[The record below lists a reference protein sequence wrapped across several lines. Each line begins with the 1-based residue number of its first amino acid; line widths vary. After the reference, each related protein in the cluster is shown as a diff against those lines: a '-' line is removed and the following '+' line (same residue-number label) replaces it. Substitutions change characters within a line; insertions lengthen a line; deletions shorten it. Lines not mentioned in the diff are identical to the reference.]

1 MIALEHAFPSDFEQ
15 AQAAGKPAP
24 PGPGQAKS
32 RDIVPDIGYKIYD
45 IGTFIDTISV
55 PCADIGIL
63 CCYADIGV
71 YPISDIPISGIP
83 ISVYSDIVSDIGF
96 PDIGCFP
103 ISGIPISGFTRYRF
117 SRYRYIL
124 ILYPISVFPIS
135 GVSRYRVYPISGK
148 RRYRVYPIS
157 GIIEI
162 SADIGVNIRIY
173 RYRRIYAD
181 IGVWQESRWY
191 QEP

>member
-71 YPISDIPISGIP
+71 YPISDI
-83 ISVYSDIVSDIGF
+83 
-96 PDIGCFP
+96 P